1 MSVDSSTTVKV
12 LNVNGDWAEI
22 QVIEP
27 TSLADHRGWIPLS
40 AIQRG
45 KATHK
50 RDGWISHICFV
61 YSAKDTKSKRIGYLA
76 RGAAIEIAD
85 DGSGWLEIPTWF
97 RAIAPVIDL
106 KTNDFLDEAL
116 MKRPMYFEASNFTET
131 PPRFWGQ

>member
-1 MSVDSSTTVKV
+1 LFLAAIAFPFGVSFASRRPST
-12 LNVNGDWAEI
+12 W
-22 QVIEP
+22 
-27 TSLADHRGWIPLS
+27 R
-40 AIQRG
+40 
-45 KATHK
+45 
-50 RDGWISHICFV
+50 CFV